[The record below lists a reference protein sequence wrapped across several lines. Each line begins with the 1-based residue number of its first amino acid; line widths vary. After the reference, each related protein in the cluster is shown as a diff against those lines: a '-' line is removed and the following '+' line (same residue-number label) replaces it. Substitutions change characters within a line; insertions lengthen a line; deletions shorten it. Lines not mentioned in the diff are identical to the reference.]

1 MCEISD
7 HRNKFTQQEDERL
20 ISLIK
25 ENGAKRWKSIARKMS
40 GKTARQCR
48 DRYMN
53 YLREGLGN
61 RPWTEDEDFLLSQK
75 VKEIGTHWSKIVIF
89 FKGRST
95 NNIKNRW
102 YTFHLKKK
110 VKPKN
115 SINHSQNFQNVSLNN
130 YSGLMNH
137 SVFQQQQL
145 NRIQPFCNQY
155 LYNYQSNIPGQ
166 CIYSTPSTQCS
177 FITNNLCGVNNNYY
191 LTNNDFR
198 QNYNYNMNYYPNI
211 NSSPNIELNNFNTSS
226 FVFSNDQSLKTISEA
241 PSMNMDILNENDKDD
256 SDINNF
262 LKCELNINFKDDK
275 KMKRIPSIYE
285 LLNPI

>member
-20 ISLIK
+20 IMLIK

-61 RPWTEDEDFLLSQK
+61 RPWTDDEDFLLSQK

-110 VKPKN
+110 VKPK
-115 SINHSQNFQNVSLNN
+115 INNNIQNFNN
-130 YSGLMNH
+130 FSNLQT
-137 SVFQQQQL
+137 FQQQHQHQL
-145 NRIQPFCNQY
+145 NQMQPQFNQF
-155 LYNYQSNIPGQ
+155 L
-166 CIYSTPSTQCS
+166 
-177 FITNNLCGVNNNYY
+177 F
-191 LTNNDFR
+191 
-198 QNYNYNMNYYPNI
+198 NYNYPTSFSGQNYCQPSCSLCVNNGNSVNYDYYYSNSDFNIQNYQFNI
-211 NSSPNIELNNFNTSS
+211 NSSPNIEENSANVSPCVS
-226 FVFSNDQSLKTISEA
+226 MSGQSLLNISDQKPME
-241 PSMNMDILNENDKDD
+241 IDKND
-256 SDINNF
+256 SDISS
-262 LKCELNINFKDDK
+262 LLNYEISDK
-275 KMKRIPSIYE
+275 KIKRIPSIFE
-285 LLNPI
+285 LLNPVST